1 MLTTTTESYK
11 RGKPCD
17 LTHKDKSLMR
27 SEEKGYIFLGKKKK
41 KPNTQGL
48 QKPPR
53 LFWNIGLVG
62 YPLSPYKLK
71 NFWFKNITQS

>member
-1 MLTTTTESYK
+1 M
-11 RGKPCD
+11 P
-17 LTHKDKSLMR
+17 
-27 SEEKGYIFLGKKKK
+27 SEEKGYTFLEKKT
-41 KPNTQGL
+41 NTQGL

>member
-41 KPNTQGL
+41 NQTHKVYKNL
-48 QKPPR
+48 
-53 LFWNIGLVG
+53 LG
-62 YPLSPYKLK
+62 YSE
-71 NFWFKNITQS
+71 TSV